1 MCDPSG
7 MLFLKAA
14 ASIFSFSQQV
24 RQQRAN
30 RQVAIRRNEI
40 ALQARREKEN
50 AENLRL
56 RQIALRKKEKI
67 EELAEESREAQA
79 TARTAA
85 ETVGGKAL
93 DRVVNNY
100 LRTEGKYRSTIEK
113 NLEME
118 MAQGAINKRLFAI
131 EQEGRQV
138 YIPEV
143 DTSGIFAAGAIAFGG
158 DWLEWKARKD
168 EKELE
173 KKRHTQMI
181 EAMSIS

>member
-7 MLFLKAA
+7 MLFLRAA
-14 ASIFSFSQQV
+14 ATIFSFSQQI
-24 RQQRAN
+24 RKQRADT
-30 RQVAIRRNEI
+30 QVAIKRNEM
-40 ALQARREKEN
+40 AAQARREKEN

-67 EELAEESREAQA
+67 EEVEIESKEARA

-100 LRTEGKYRSTIEK
+100 LRTEGKYKSTIEK
-113 NLEME
+113 NLERE

-143 DTSGIFAAGAIAFGG
+143 DTAGIFAAGAISFGG
-158 DWLEWKARKD
+158 DWFEWKARKD
-168 EKELE
+168 QKKLE
-173 KKRHTQMI
+173 QQRHDEMI
-181 EAMSIS
+181 KAMS